1 MAIPTLTPEQLKAA
15 RDKAAAARRARAE
28 LKEKVRTGKL
38 SISQAIK
45 AASKDAALSQ
55 LKVVDL
61 LKAMPQFGEK
71 RAGDV
76 MDRLGISEIRRIRGL
91 GRRQVEKLTEMFG

>member
-1 MAIPTLTPEQLKAA
+1 MAIPSLTPEQLKAA
-15 RDKAAAARRARAE
+15 RDKAAEARRARAD

-38 SISQAIK
+38 SISEAITS
-45 AASKDAALSQ
+45 AGKDAALSQ

-71 RAGDV
+71 RASDV